1 MEGPRIE
8 DLTPG
13 AKTLGALLA
22 LERACFSVP
31 WRETDFEQALQSDLY
46 RVFGCYEGETL
57 VGFTVFF
64 TIYEVCELMNLAVA
78 PDARRA
84 GIGGA
89 LLRTCLEQASEA
101 GAERVLLEVREHNAP
116 AIALYEKSGF
126 RRFGR
131 RRNYYRLPVEDALLY
146 FKDIQRTKSEK
157 DTSSC

>member
-8 DLTPG
+8 ELTAG
-13 AKTLGALLA
+13 AQTVDALTA

-31 WRETDFEQALQSDLY
+31 WRESDFEQALQSDLY
-46 RVFGCYEGETL
+46 RVFGCFEGETL

-64 TIYEVCELMNLAVA
+64 TIYEVCELMNLAVR

-89 LLRTCLEQASEA
+89 LLQTCLRQAAEA

-116 AIALYEKSGF
+116 AVALYEKYGF
-126 RRFGR
+126 RAYGR
-131 RRNYYRLPVEDALLY
+131 RRNYYRAPVEDALLY
-146 FKDIQRTKSEK
+146 FKIISPKDSEK
-157 DTSSC
+157 DIGSC